1 MLAAEY
7 EQRRHHDDWRH
18 MKKRSIKPRRPVH
31 PSPAALITSISE
43 DGRPN
48 IITLGEVFNIS
59 IASPVI
65 VGIAIAKPR
74 YSHEL
79 ITATREYVVNLPTAA
94 MVEAVDLCGT
104 ISGRD
109 VDKFAEFGL
118 TPVAAEQVRPPL
130 IAECPISLE
139 CRVVGIQ
146 EIGDHDLFQGEA
158 VAEHVAEDALDD
170 DGGIIVGKLDPLCYL
185 HGEYWSCGTKLGH
198 HGYTRK

>member
-1 MLAAEY
+1 
-7 EQRRHHDDWRH
+7 

-146 EIGDHDLFQGEA
+146 EIGDHDLFLGEA